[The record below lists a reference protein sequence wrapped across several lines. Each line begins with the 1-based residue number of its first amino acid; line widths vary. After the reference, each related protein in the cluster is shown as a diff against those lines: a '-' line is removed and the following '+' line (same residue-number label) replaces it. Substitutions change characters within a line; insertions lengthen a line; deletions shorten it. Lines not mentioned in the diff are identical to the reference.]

1 MQIRYQTGVG
11 TVLVFPQSEIRLVL
25 GILKAVNKVEP
36 QDFLKEAIKDIEHD
50 LTPKLVK
57 PVNYW
62 HLCEVCH
69 RDLDERDENV
79 LHITKD
85 MEDRWIHRDG
95 CPPLKK
101 NRPN

>member
-11 TVLVFPQSEIRLVL
+11 TVLVFPQSEIRVVL

-36 QDFLKEAIKDIEHD
+36 QDFLREAIKDIEHD

-62 HLCEVCH
+62 HMCEKCN
-69 RDLDERDENV
+69 RDIDERDENS
-79 LHITKD
+79 LHLVTESDEK
-85 MEDRWIHRDG
+85 WVHHN
-95 CPPLKK
+95 CPTLKK
-101 NRPN
+101 NRPV

>member
-1 MQIRYQTGVG
+1 M
-11 TVLVFPQSEIRLVL
+11 L

-57 PVNYW
+57 PVNYF
-62 HLCEVCH
+62 HFCDKCMCEV
-69 RDLDERDENV
+69 DEREPNA
-79 LHITKD
+79 LHLVTESDDK
-85 MEDRWIHRDG
+85 WVHYT

-101 NRPN
+101 NRPV